1 MLFRILI
8 FDPNWAFCKGYS
20 ACIVT
25 NFSNFRKLVIFRVVG
40 VFLNPFSTP
49 KNSNVLLAQSL
60 PLKQSGY
67 HITQITIFNYIITQ
81 VILAV
86 RTSVTY
92 SAAPRVPLFCSYH
105 ILTSS
110 VIYYW
115 TDARQHGIY
124 LLIITPLSCTQE
136 KKPIP
141 HLKAERIGLQ

>member
-25 NFSNFRKLVIFRVVG
+25 NCHFSGNRCFFKSFFYTEKLECA
-40 VFLNPFSTP
+40 FSSILTI
-49 KNSNVLLAQSL
+49 KT
-60 PLKQSGY
+60 GY
-67 HITQITIFNYIITQ
+67 HITLVTIFNYIITQ

-86 RTSVTY
+86 RTSVTH
-92 SAAPRVPLFCSYH
+92 SAAPRVPLFCSYY
-105 ILTSS
+105 ILTSP

-124 LLIITPLSCTQE
+124 LLIITPILCTQD

-141 HLKAERIGLQ
+141 HLKTERISLQ